1 MTTSLQYADERMLP
15 YLDLCDLTGTDAE
28 VGVPDSP
35 HIKDVPRERE
45 YVNVQLILEG
55 VDRERIMALYDV
67 VVQFS
72 EDIHLSVCPEGEYVD
87 DRPGVFDE

>member
-1 MTTSLQYADERMLP
+1 MTATFPEVNSQTLP
-15 YLDLCDLTGTDAE
+15 FLELLDLTGVDAE

-35 HIKDVPRERE
+35 KIKDVPRERE

-55 VDRERIMALYDV
+55 VDRERIMALYDA

-72 EDIHLSVCPEGEYVD
+72 EDIRFSVCPEGEYVT
-87 DRPGVFDE
+87 DRPGEIDE